1 MLLRNASTE
10 HFEEA
15 DSVADRPY
23 RTLFKYDSSSVAQ
36 SPIRNWR
43 LVIAKKHKS
52 VVSNPE
58 TADCIHASKALA
70 FGDGM
75 VSVSANPSPS

>member
-1 MLLRNASTE
+1 MLWRDASTE

-23 RTLFKYDSSSVAQ
+23 RTLSKYDSSSGSQ

-52 VVSNPE
+52 LVANPE
-58 TADCIHASKALA
+58 SGDYIHASKTLA

-75 VSVSANPSPS
+75 ASVSANLQS